1 MRRLLGL
8 VVRIYPTEWRRRYGE
23 ELSSLL
29 HDAEL
34 SPSDVID
41 LMGWALRRR
50 LESAIRLVPTR
61 SPGGVMFQHANSHPA
76 RYALTG
82 LAVLLPTAT
91 FIALA
96 LMKYVLGIS
105 GPFDAVEPT
114 VTPFITDPA
123 GETVLIVAPYV
134 ALLLAAIPIVRVRLA
149 WHDMRLTGGIEVAA
163 PALNLIVVVVS
174 AAVVVFMA
182 IYWVAENL

>member
-76 RYALTG
+76 LYALTG

-134 ALLLAAIPIVRVRLA
+134 ALGNSNRPREARVARHAAHRRDRGRCARPESHRCRGERSSRGLHGHLLGR
-149 WHDMRLTGGIEVAA
+149 
-163 PALNLIVVVVS
+163 
-174 AAVVVFMA
+174 
-182 IYWVAENL
+182 